1 MKKTSAYLLISLS
14 ILLFACNNTQK
25 EQVKSEEPVE
35 KQQLTN
41 DYSGVYKSDA
51 GKGCNLTIKL
61 VKENSGYKYFLTGE
75 HYDAE
80 GIAIIEQSDAVY
92 ITFDGPIGN
101 NKPKTVSGQID
112 GNSIKIQNYGNS
124 MNEYHYFVE
133 CDQKYLEFKK

>member
-61 VKENSGYKYFLTGE
+61 VKENSGYKYFFL
-75 HYDAE
+75 A
-80 GIAIIEQSDAVY
+80 
-92 ITFDGPIGN
+92 FC
-101 NKPKTVSGQID
+101 K
-112 GNSIKIQNYGNS
+112 
-124 MNEYHYFVE
+124 
-133 CDQKYLEFKK
+133 L